1 MKSLSL
7 FLLLAAPLHA
17 ELLATFAT
25 TRGSVIVSL
34 HFDKTP
40 QTVANFI
47 TLAQG
52 TRGRIDPATGAVIRK
67 PLYAGETFY
76 KVVTDPFSG
85 GYAQTGSGTGTTN
98 GGPGYI
104 FRDEFD
110 ASLPHGPYILAMQN
124 EESPHTNGS
133 QIYFTGENGYPPD
146 AGKNTVFGSI
156 TDETSKSVIRS
167 ILAAGNNGT
176 TINSIG
182 FQRTSQAA
190 LAFNEHAQN
199 LPVCEGIK
207 GRLEVTPGESVSYA
221 LDLPQP
227 AGSFFLFARSLNL
240 QGWGP
245 VNRLYQAAGFSET
258 FDIIIDD
265 GVAGRAFYNIANVRH
280 PDALAPD
287 QSLLAGETLSFNL
300 NGGRTMV
307 FDFEN
312 GEGGTLLDSSATG
325 AVAFTVLSYSP
336 EPYKAVWRME
346 TSAALFEFRA
356 VLNGGTAT
364 QVTGTCV
371 AYEESGGSLSPLAAG
386 TLTLTRTP

>member
-1 MKSLSL
+1 
-7 FLLLAAPLHA
+7 
-17 ELLATFAT
+17 
-25 TRGSVIVSL
+25 
-34 HFDKTP
+34 
-40 QTVANFI
+40 
-47 TLAQG
+47 
-52 TRGRIDPATGAVIRK
+52 
-67 PLYAGETFY
+67 
-76 KVVTDPFSG
+76 
-85 GYAQTGSGTGTTN
+85 
-98 GGPGYI
+98 
-104 FRDEFD
+104 
-110 ASLPHGPYILAMQN
+110 
-124 EESPHTNGS
+124 
-133 QIYFTGENGYPPD
+133 PD